1 MEIIR
6 IGEKIISRE
15 KIARTIDRML
25 ELRKQG
31 LSQQE
36 VANRLNL
43 ERTFVSRVEGI
54 GEIRKGERIAVVG
67 FPIQNKGEIIAL
79 LKELGVEY
87 TLIMTESERW
97 KFVRAKN
104 GADLLN
110 ELMNLIAT
118 IRTYDTVVLIGS
130 NMRIK
135 LGQALLDKEVVG
147 LEIGESPIEEDKY
160 VDPAVIRKII
170 ETCQS

>member
-1 MEIIR
+1 MEFIR

-15 KIARTIDRML
+15 KIIRVIDRLL

-43 ERTFVSRVEGI
+43 ERTFISRLEGI
-54 GEIRKGERIAVVG
+54 GEVRKGERIAVVG
-67 FPIQNKGEIIAL
+67 FPIKNKEEIVNL
-79 LKELGVEY
+79 LRELGVDY
-87 TLIMTESERW
+87 FLIMTETERW
-97 KFVRAKN
+97 QFVKEKT
-104 GADLLN
+104 GVQLLN
-110 ELMNLIAT
+110 ELMDIIAT

-135 LGQALLDKEVVG
+135 LGQALLDKEVIG
-147 LEIGESPIEEDKY
+147 LEIGESPIEEDRY
-160 VDPAVIRKII
+160 VEPSVIRKII
-170 ETCQS
+170 EACQA